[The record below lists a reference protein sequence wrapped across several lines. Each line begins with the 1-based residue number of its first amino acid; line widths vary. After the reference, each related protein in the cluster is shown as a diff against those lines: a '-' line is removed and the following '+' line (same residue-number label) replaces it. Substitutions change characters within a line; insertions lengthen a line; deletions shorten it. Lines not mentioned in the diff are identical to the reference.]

1 MRAKITKRL
10 VDTAEAQGKRLFI
23 FDTEVKGF
31 GLSVTTRGSKSYI
44 LDYRPAPGGRA
55 TPKRRLTIGTHG
67 SPWSPEL
74 ARREAI
80 RLLGLVS
87 AGRDPAAEKAAARSK
102 SVDGATVAAAVDQ
115 FIERYARPHQR
126 TWKITERILK
136 RELVAEFG
144 KRQLESVTRAEI
156 IATIDRVADRGP
168 VMAGQ
173 VLTLTRRFFNWCAE
187 RGLIEHSPVNRIP
200 SPGKA
205 TDRER
210 VLTPEE
216 LSSIWTAA
224 GKLQRPSIGPITRLL
239 MLTGQRRMEV
249 AGILG
254 SELAE
259 VAWSEIGFTGPVWS
273 LAGERTKNKRPHTIP
288 LTTMA
293 WEIIAPL
300 RDERGS
306 GLLFPVVGRD
316 RERRPFSAWSR
327 AKNELDDES
336 GVKDWRFHDIRR
348 SVDTGLAQLG
358 FEPHIGERILNH
370 AAGQISGVAA
380 TYNRH
385 RYILE
390 MANALNAWEAH
401 LKHLVTG
408 QTAPATNVVAIRDG
422 TAGG

>member
-10 VDTAEAQGKRLFI
+10 VDGAETTDKRLFI

-31 GLSVTTRGSKSYI
+31 GLSVTATGSKSYI

-55 TPKRRLTIGTHG
+55 TPKRRFTIGAHG

-80 RLLGLVS
+80 RLLGLIS
-87 AGRDPAAEKAAARSK
+87 AGRDPAAEKAAARTK
-102 SVDGATVAAAVDQ
+102 SVDGSTVSAAVDQ

-136 RELVAEFG
+136 REFVAKFG
-144 KRQLESVTRAEI
+144 KRRLDSITRAEI

-173 VLTLTRRFFNWCAE
+173 VLTLVRRFFNWCVE
-187 RGLIEHSPVNRIP
+187 RALIEHSPANRIP

-210 VLTPEE
+210 VLTSDE
-216 LSSIWTAA
+216 LSLIWTAA

-239 MLTGQRRMEV
+239 MLTAQRRMEV

-254 SELAE
+254 AELSL
-259 VAWSEIGFTGPVWS
+259 VDWPEIGFKGPVWS
-273 LAGERTKNKRPHTIP
+273 LSGERTKNKRAHTIP
-288 LTTMA
+288 VATMA
-293 WEIIAPL
+293 WEIIAPI
-300 RDERGS
+300 RDERGN

-316 RERRPFSAWSR
+316 GERRPFSAWSR
-327 AKNELDDES
+327 AKNELDEES

-348 SVDTGLAQLG
+348 SIDTGLAQLG
-358 FEPHIGERILNH
+358 FEPHIGERVLNH

-385 RYILE
+385 RYIVE

-401 LKHLVTG
+401 LKHLVAG
-408 QTAPATNVVAIRDG
+408 ETAPTTNVVAIRDG